1 MIQEVSM
8 SEYDKLWLK
17 AMLSCLDHEGKMIPY
32 FWRRKE
38 NDETR

>member
-1 MIQEVSM
+1 M

-32 FWRRKE
+32 FWRKNKE
-38 NDETR
+38 IVK

>member
-1 MIQEVSM
+1 M

-32 FWRRKE
+32 FWRKNKE
-38 NDETR
+38 TDK